1 MFDIENSIAMVGYD
15 GGSVA
20 GLVFDCSGGVFVG
33 HHFSLLSVFFGLIN
47 NGSVQ

>member
-1 MFDIENSIAMVGYD
+1 MFDIKNSVAMVGHD

-33 HHFSLLSVFFGLIN
+33 HRFSLLSVFFVFIN